1 MVEFIFLSLFYDLDF
16 DFIVYTPD
24 PEYHISSSIPLCRSP
39 AILTVLKHECFF
51 ARVEVSIFS
60 DGEVTLSFLDG
71 RVVNLTGVNKYVL
84 TTVLPGRLPL
94 SGYTSQCID
103 GHCISTDK
111 PVETFLEEAWRIHH
125 YENEQSAF
133 VLFNITVISGYVHIR
148 VKVWGVVL

>member
-1 MVEFIFLSLFYDLDF
+1 
-16 DFIVYTPD
+16 
-24 PEYHISSSIPLCRSP
+24 
-39 AILTVLKHECFF
+39 VLKHECFF